1 VSAVAVVIPAKDEQ
15 ARVATTVRAAAA
27 IPGVDLVIVVDD
39 GSADRTAAVAEAAGA
54 RVVAHP
60 RNRGKAAAME
70 TGAAAVAAADDP
82 RDPRLLLFLDADL
95 EGSATAAGVLVPP
108 VRDGE
113 ADMAIAILPPQRTAG
128 GGHGFVVRAAR
139 SGIVKATGFTATQP
153 LSGQRCLTRPA
164 FEAARPLA
172 SGFGVE
178 TALTIDLLRAGLR
191 VREVECDLHHR
202 VTGKD
207 WRGQVHRLKQ
217 YLHVQ
222 RALRRKRPRELPSGR

>member
-1 VSAVAVVIPAKDEQ
+1 MTAVAVVIPAKNES
-15 ARVATTVRAAAA
+15 ARVAATVRAAAC
-27 IPGVDLVIVVDD
+27 IPGVDLVVVVDD
-39 GSADRTAAVAEAAGA
+39 GSSDDTARVAGDAGA
-54 RVVAHP
+54 RVVTHP

-95 EGSATAAGVLVPP
+95 GESAAAAAPLVPP
-108 VRDGE
+108 VRDRE
-113 ADMAIAILPPQRTAG
+113 ADMTIAILPPQHTSG

-139 SGIVKATGFTATQP
+139 SGIVRATGFSPTQP
-153 LSGQRCLTRPA
+153 LSGQRCLTRAA
-164 FEAARPLA
+164 FEVARPLA
-172 SGFGVE
+172 AGFGVE

-207 WRGQVHRLKQ
+207 LGGQLHRFRQ
-217 YLHVQ
+217 YVHVQ
-222 RALRRKRPRELPSGR
+222 RALRRRTG